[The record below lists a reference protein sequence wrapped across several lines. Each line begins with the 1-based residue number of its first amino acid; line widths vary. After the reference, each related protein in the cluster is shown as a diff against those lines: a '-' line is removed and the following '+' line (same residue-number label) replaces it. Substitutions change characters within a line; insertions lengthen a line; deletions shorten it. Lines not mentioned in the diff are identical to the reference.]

1 MAKIIPFPGNNPEK
15 QVSPEEK
22 QLLAVYFSVVDES
35 FMKRLRVVA
44 WQKDPEMVRHED
56 GLPSPTDVSRE
67 LPAAQLS
74 YDVAQA
80 TNNVIY
86 LANRQE
92 EQALTEQQR
101 MAEEALRRARQ
112 EAA

>member
-1 MAKIIPFPGNNPEK
+1 MAKILPFPGNNPEK
-15 QVSPEEK
+15 PVSPEEK

-44 WQKDPEMVRHED
+44 WQKDPAMIRQED
-56 GLPSPTDVSRE
+56 GLPSPADIPQK
-67 LPAAQLS
+67 LPSARLS
-74 YDVAQA
+74 YDASQA

-92 EQALTEQQR
+92 EQAFTEQQR
-101 MAEEALRRARQ
+101 LAEEALRRARR